1 VSQYFFAPVTADQR
15 NSVAAATPLAPGD
28 GAISLGDG
36 NKPGPEGGVGLL
48 VAVRLGV
55 RVGVGVGDGD
65 PLGVRLGERLDV
77 GVALGVAVV
86 GEGGGGARSGTR
98 PNTTVASEREYPKK
112 RPSGENWTELTPT
125 VSWS

>member
-1 VSQYFFAPVTADQR
+1 VHFRQLLSEVRAGRSDCRSATVSQYFFAPVTADQR

-55 RVGVGVGDGD
+55 GVGLGDRVVGARLGVGVDDG
-65 PLGVRLGERLDV
+65 PGVTVPQPVD
-77 GVALGVAVV
+77 
-86 GEGGGGARSGTR
+86 GGMHPPPQHS
-98 PNTTVASEREYPKK
+98 TV
-112 RPSGENWTELTPT
+112 PSVRTPQL
-125 VSWS
+125 